1 MIHIRWMSS
10 VETSYS
16 MGTMNKDDILRL
28 TDRGMA
34 IFKHYLP
41 TPFRVGRNFLNPL
54 YEDKH
59 ASCNIYYERRSDT
72 YKMKDFGNDDY
83 SGDCFAFVGK
93 LNGLDCKDSK
103 DFIQI
108 MKLIDRDLHL
118 GLSSGNYI
126 ETKTITPISP
136 AVTAATSPSKVK
148 KARPYTL
155 AQKSFTAAELAFW
168 GKSGITQE
176 VLRLFRVVSL
186 KKFSSENNEGKP
198 FSIAAT
204 DKEPVF
210 GYTAKQYVNCLLY
223 TSPSPRDA

>member
-41 TPFRVGRNFLNPL
+41 TPFRVGRNFLNPF

-108 MKLIDRDLHL
+108 VTCIWDYHREIILKRRLLL
-118 GLSSGNYI
+118 PSVLLSRQQHRHP
-126 ETKTITPISP
+126 K
-136 AVTAATSPSKVK
+136 
-148 KARPYTL
+148 
-155 AQKSFTAAELAFW
+155 
-168 GKSGITQE
+168 
-176 VLRLFRVVSL
+176 
-186 KKFSSENNEGKP
+186 
-198 FSIAAT
+198 
-204 DKEPVF
+204 
-210 GYTAKQYVNCLLY
+210 
-223 TSPSPRDA
+223 

>member
-93 LNGLDCKDSK
+93 LNGLECASAKLHINNETTRHTYLK
-103 DFIQI
+103 REFFI
-108 MKLIDRDLHL
+108 KSYL
-118 GLSSGNYI
+118 LSYLLRL
-126 ETKTITPISP
+126 ISP
-136 AVTAATSPSKVK
+136 
-148 KARPYTL
+148 
-155 AQKSFTAAELAFW
+155 Q
-168 GKSGITQE
+168 
-176 VLRLFRVVSL
+176 
-186 KKFSSENNEGKP
+186 
-198 FSIAAT
+198 
-204 DKEPVF
+204 
-210 GYTAKQYVNCLLY
+210 
-223 TSPSPRDA
+223 

>member
-108 MKLIDRDLHL
+108 MKIITILYLVVSQLMTFILGIISLIDQVVIFLHL
-118 GLSSGNYI
+118 YLIFKHVIVAITLPIVLTLQTNYI
-126 ETKTITPISP
+126 
-136 AVTAATSPSKVK
+136 
-148 KARPYTL
+148 
-155 AQKSFTAAELAFW
+155 
-168 GKSGITQE
+168 
-176 VLRLFRVVSL
+176 
-186 KKFSSENNEGKP
+186 
-198 FSIAAT
+198 
-204 DKEPVF
+204 
-210 GYTAKQYVNCLLY
+210 
-223 TSPSPRDA
+223 

>member
-1 MIHIRWMSS
+1 MSS

-83 SGDCFAFVGK
+83 SGDCFAFVYNPQNEMFR
-93 LNGLDCKDSK
+93 L
-103 DFIQI
+103 
-108 MKLIDRDLHL
+108 L
-118 GLSSGNYI
+118 GTKRSFSQN
-126 ETKTITPISP
+126 ETFFFSH
-136 AVTAATSPSKVK
+136 
-148 KARPYTL
+148 PYPPTL
-155 AQKSFTAAELAFW
+155 
-168 GKSGITQE
+168 
-176 VLRLFRVVSL
+176 
-186 KKFSSENNEGKP
+186 P
-198 FSIAAT
+198 FSA
-204 DKEPVF
+204 
-210 GYTAKQYVNCLLY
+210 
-223 TSPSPRDA
+223 